1 MASKLLQFIQTNNC
15 LKLSSRNRWVV
26 LPSDCSADVSASAIQ
41 VYGGVLEGQV
51 HVLGN
56 VLGRYFVKSGFEAA
70 CTLMFQCYSG
80 DLLWGMFR
88 AELESLELD
97 SSEMYS
103 STLEEIRVA
112 TQGDHALSVLC
123 QFVALGWQPDKFHVP
138 TVLCHYYLCREE
150 LAVYLAVF

>member
-1 MASKLLQFIQTNNC
+1 MW
-15 LKLSSRNRWVV
+15 LSSARH
-26 LPSDCSADVSASAIQ
+26 VSASAIQ
-41 VYGGVLEGQV
+41 VYGGALEGQV
-51 HVLGN
+51 H

-80 DLLWGMFR
+80 DPLWGMFR

-97 SSEMYS
+97 SPEMHS

-123 QFVALGWQPDKFHVP
+123 QLVALG
-138 TVLCHYYLCREE
+138 
-150 LAVYLAVF
+150 